1 MIVKHIPIE
10 VTSKQVGKPV
20 VGNPADLT
28 AYILEPVEGIT
39 DKKRPAVL
47 LCPGGGYRKLSGR
60 EDQPVAMKYLV
71 FTFLYFTIVWHRMCF
86 PERLW
91 NWHFL

>member
-20 VGNPADLT
+20 VGDPADLT
-28 AYILEPVEGIT
+28 AYILELVEGIT

-60 EDQPVAMKYLV
+60 EDQPVAMKYLEPYCDSWMDLAV
-71 FTFLYFTIVWHRMCF
+71 RWVREQL
-86 PERLW
+86 
-91 NWHFL
+91 